1 MTGRILVVEDDES
14 MRELLRLHLSSA
26 GYAVEIA
33 EDAIAAGYAVL
44 KAAPDLI
51 VCDVAMPHM
60 DGFELVAAL
69 RADKALPKVPVIF
82 LTSDADEGRARE
94 LAPSEFLS
102 KPVRLEELLAAVTRH
117 LPLPRP
123 RSLTPGRVISLQFT
137 STVVE
142 R

>member
-1 MTGRILVVEDDES
+1 

-26 GYAVEIA
+26 GYAVEVA

-69 RADKALPKVPVIF
+69 RADAG
-82 LTSDADEGRARE
+82 AAARC
-94 LAPSEFLS
+94 
-102 KPVRLEELLAAVTRH
+102 R
-117 LPLPRP
+117 
-123 RSLTPGRVISLQFT
+123 
-137 STVVE
+137 
-142 R
+142 

>member
-26 GYAVEIA
+26 GYAVEVA
-33 EDAIAAGYAVL
+33 DDAIAAGYAVL
-44 KAAPDLI
+44 KAPPDLI

-69 RADKALPKVPVIF
+69 RADKALPRVPVIF

-102 KPVRLEELLAAVTRH
+102 KPVRLEELLAAVNRH
-117 LPLPRP
+117 LPPPRRP
-123 RSLTPGRVISLQFT
+123 R
-137 STVVE
+137 
-142 R
+142 